1 MSPLNVVSFITKY
14 KNNHISNGIKQNLK
28 NDFPT
33 LRTFFFLEKKK
44 RTNFGAP
51 INRDL
56 NNFVAVNI

>member
-1 MSPLNVVSFITKY
+1 MSPLNVMSFITKY

-33 LRTFFFLEKKK
+33 LRTFFFQKKK
-44 RTNFGAP
+44 RTNFGTP
-51 INRDL
+51 NNRDL